1 MAGNR
6 HPVERPGAGEVG
18 LLAKGSSS
26 PRWDASGGHSS
37 ASALTISSEEAL
49 NQRCP
54 HKSHDYLACGDCES
68 NVYCHLSQF

>member
-6 HPVERPGAGEVG
+6 HPVERPGVGEVG

-37 ASALTISSEEAL
+37 ASALTISPEEAM
-49 NQRCP
+49 NQRL
-54 HKSHDYLACGDCES
+54 KSQDYLACGDCES